1 MAYDAGCI
9 AKITNTDGVISI
21 TILTSAYKG
30 SKQLTIFDGGVF
42 SNSRDS
48 KETLFSSAGASYGM
62 MAGYYGDDGRKHVIE
77 LTKRDLY
84 WYLPGVLFNSEGRVY
99 LTEYAS
105 LNGRTQTTNTVS
117 IFVGDG
123 CGVIAENTPEDT
135 AEWRDTI
142 SKMITSQM
150 SSYTPVLKNALSI
163 TKSNTEITN
172 RETGTSLTTSTT
184 INYTGASK
192 VEIPIADHYPAAY
205 PLILKYTDKATNTQK
220 YYAYYGDEKVSINL
234 DDVINAMKISGSGG
248 NSGALT
254 ITGKSKSY
262 TYDGT
267 SATTID
273 LKSEVTAIMNSLLDG
288 DSQTY

>member
-9 AKITNTDGVISI
+9 AEITNTDGTISI
-21 TILTSAYKG
+21 TTFINAYKG
-30 SKQLTIFDGGVF
+30 SKQLTVHDGGITRT
-42 SNSRDS
+42 SDS
-48 KETLFSSAGASYGM
+48 KGTLFDSDGMSYGM
-62 MAGYYGDDGRKHVIE
+62 MAGYYGTDGKKHVIE
-77 LTKRDLY
+77 LTKKALY
-84 WYLPGVLFNSEGRVY
+84 WYLPGVLFESDGTVY

-117 IFVGDG
+117 IFIGDG
-123 CGVIAENTPEDT
+123 NGVTAENTPEDSK
-135 AEWRDTI
+135 EWRDTI
-142 SKMITSQM
+142 DTMIRNQM
-150 SSYTPVLKNALSI
+150 SSYTPILKNALSI

-172 RETGTSLTTSTT
+172 RETGTSYTTSTT

-205 PLILKYTDKATNTQK
+205 PLILKYTDKTANTQK
-220 YYAYYGDEKVSINL
+220 YYAYYGDEKISINL
-234 DDVINAMKISGSGG
+234 DDVIAAMKISGSGG

-267 SATTID
+267 SAITID

>member
-1 MAYDAGCI
+1 MAYDNGCI
-9 AKITNTDGVISI
+9 AEITNTDGTISI
-21 TILTSAYKG
+21 TTFVNAYKG
-30 SKQLTIFDGGVF
+30 SKQLTILDGGVTYV
-42 SNSRDS
+42 SDS
-48 KETLFSSAGASYGM
+48 KGTLFTSDGASYGM
-62 MAGYYGDDGRKHVIE
+62 MAGYYGNDGRKHVIE

-135 AEWRDTI
+135 QEWRDTI
-142 SKMITSQM
+142 DTMIANQM

-172 RETGTSLTTSTT
+172 RETGTSYTISTT

-192 VEIPIADHYPAAY
+192 VEIPIADRYPSAY
-205 PLILKYTDKATNTQK
+205 PLILKYTDKTANTQK

-262 TYDGT
+262 TYDG
-267 SATTID
+267 SGAVTID
-273 LKSEVTAIMNSLLDG
+273 LKNEVTAIINSLLDG
-288 DSQTY
+288 DSQMY